1 MTAWIRFVMFNYAVT
16 INSNCHNLYRMNNFL
31 KNKHLISRA
40 GFGIHHN
47 EIEKYKNRSPKDFY
61 KEISNTGDYRI
72 LQTDIAGLSPE
83 EYQELAKAV
92 DKKPVN
98 LFNKNYNNAVKKSW
112 HEEMIKSPSQLQEK
126 MTLFWHGHFAT
137 RIQQALFN
145 KELVEIFRKNALGNF
160 RDLVFA
166 VSKSAAML
174 NFLNNQQNKKANPNE
189 NFARELMELF
199 TLGRG
204 QYTEKDIRESARA
217 FTDWSYNRLGEFTDN
232 KKQHDTGEKEFF
244 GKTGNFD
251 GGKDFKTIA
260 SLIKSDI
267 NTQVYYLSTG
277 SFDTHTNQ
285 NSRQNQ
291 LFKNISDAV
300 EIFTK
305 DMKENGKFQDVM
317 IMTFSE
323 FGRRVAQNASNGTDH
338 GTANQM
344 FFISGSLKKKGLLNP
359 LPDLENLSYDDL
371 IYTEDFRKVYATILK
386 KGLHSDDQKILGK
399 PNGYYDFI

>member
-1 MTAWIRFVMFNYAVT
+1 MI
-16 INSNCHNLYRMNNFL
+16 INRKTFIKTSSLAAASFLFPNFL
-31 KNKHLISRA
+31 KALTLPEAITMNGKTLIILQLSGGNDGLNTIIPVKNDIYYKVRNQISIKENDALRLTDEAGINPNLKFFKELYDNGELAVMNNVGYPDPNKSHFRSMDIWQSASASNQFINTGWLGRYLDEA
-40 GFGIHHN
+40 CHN
-47 EIEKYKNRSPKDFY
+47 CQKPTQAIEIDDLLSLAMKGDNNKAIAFRDPKKLYDNSQETLYKKLAADNHEHEHDLASY
-61 KEISNTGDYRI
+61 LYNTLGNAISNSGYI
-72 LQTDIAGLSPE
+72 FEESKAKPTDKT
-83 EYQELAKAV
+83 Y
-92 DKKPVN
+92 
-98 LFNKNYNNAVKKSW
+98 
-112 HEEMIKSPSQLQEK
+112 
-126 MTLFWHGHFAT
+126 
-137 RIQQALFN
+137 
-145 KELVEIFRKNALGNF
+145 
-160 RDLVFA
+160 
-166 VSKSAAML
+166 
-174 NFLNNQQNKKANPNE
+174 PN
-189 NFARELMELF
+189 
-199 TLGRG
+199 T
-204 QYTEKDIRESARA
+204 QI
-217 FTDWSYNRLGEFTDN
+217 
-232 KKQHDTGEKEFF
+232 
-244 GKTGNFD
+244 
-251 GGKDFKTIA
+251 GKDFKTIA

-359 LPDLENLSYDDL
+359 LPDLENLSYGDL
-371 IYTEDFRKVYATILK
+371 IYTEDFRKIYATILK
-386 KGLHSDDQKILGK
+386 KWLHSDDQKILGK

>member
-1 MTAWIRFVMFNYAVT
+1 MI
-16 INSNCHNLYRMNNFL
+16 INRKTFIQTSSLAAASFLFPNFL
-31 KNKHLISRA
+31 KALTLPDAIAMNGKTLIILQLSGGNDGLNTIIPVKNDIYYKVRNQISIKENDAFRLTDEAGINPNLKFFKELYDNGELAVMNNVGYPDPNKSHFRSMDIWQSASASNQFINTGWLGRYLDEACHNCQKPTQAIEIDDLLSLAMKGDNNKAIAFRDPKKLYDNSQETLYKKLAADNHDHEHHLASYLYNTLGNA
-40 GFGIHHN
+40 
-47 EIEKYKNRSPKDFY
+47 
-61 KEISNTGDYRI
+61 ISNSGYI
-72 LQTDIAGLSPE
+72 FEESKAKPTDKT
-83 EYQELAKAV
+83 Y
-92 DKKPVN
+92 
-98 LFNKNYNNAVKKSW
+98 
-112 HEEMIKSPSQLQEK
+112 
-126 MTLFWHGHFAT
+126 
-137 RIQQALFN
+137 
-145 KELVEIFRKNALGNF
+145 
-160 RDLVFA
+160 
-166 VSKSAAML
+166 
-174 NFLNNQQNKKANPNE
+174 PN
-189 NFARELMELF
+189 
-199 TLGRG
+199 T
-204 QYTEKDIRESARA
+204 QI
-217 FTDWSYNRLGEFTDN
+217 
-232 KKQHDTGEKEFF
+232 
-244 GKTGNFD
+244 
-251 GGKDFKTIA
+251 GKDFKTIA

-359 LPDLENLSYDDL
+359 LPDLENLSYGDL
-371 IYTEDFRKVYATILK
+371 IYTEDFRKIYATILK
-386 KGLHSDDQKILGK
+386 KWLHSDDQKILGK

>member
-1 MTAWIRFVMFNYAVT
+1 MI
-16 INSNCHNLYRMNNFL
+16 INRKTFIQTSSLAAASFLFPNFL
-31 KNKHLISRA
+31 KALTLPEAIAMNGKTLIILQLSGGNDGLNTIIPVKNDIYYKVRNQISIKENDAFRLTDEAGINPNLKFFKELYDNGELAVMNNVGYPDPNKSHFRSMDIWQSASASNQFINTGWLGRYLDEA
-40 GFGIHHN
+40 CHN
-47 EIEKYKNRSPKDFY
+47 CQKPTQAIEIDDLLSLAMKGDNNKAIAFRDPKKLYDNSQETLYKKLAADNHEHEHDLASY
-61 KEISNTGDYRI
+61 LYNTLGNAISNSGYI
-72 LQTDIAGLSPE
+72 FEESKAKPTDKI
-83 EYQELAKAV
+83 Y
-92 DKKPVN
+92 
-98 LFNKNYNNAVKKSW
+98 
-112 HEEMIKSPSQLQEK
+112 
-126 MTLFWHGHFAT
+126 
-137 RIQQALFN
+137 
-145 KELVEIFRKNALGNF
+145 
-160 RDLVFA
+160 
-166 VSKSAAML
+166 
-174 NFLNNQQNKKANPNE
+174 PN
-189 NFARELMELF
+189 
-199 TLGRG
+199 T
-204 QYTEKDIRESARA
+204 QI
-217 FTDWSYNRLGEFTDN
+217 
-232 KKQHDTGEKEFF
+232 
-244 GKTGNFD
+244 
-251 GGKDFKTIA
+251 GKDFQTIA

-359 LPDLENLSYDDL
+359 LPDLENLSYGDL
-371 IYTEDFRKVYATILK
+371 IYTEDFRKIYATILK
-386 KGLHSDDQKILGK
+386 KWLHSDDQKILGK

>member
-1 MTAWIRFVMFNYAVT
+1 MI
-16 INSNCHNLYRMNNFL
+16 INRKTFIQTSSLAAASFLFPNFL
-31 KNKHLISRA
+31 KALTLPEAIAMNGKTLIILQLSGGNDGLNTIIPVKNDIYYKVRNQISINENDALRLTDEAGINPNLKFFKELYDNGELAVMNNVGYPDPNKSHFRSMDIWQSASASNQFINTGWLGRYLDEA
-40 GFGIHHN
+40 CHN
-47 EIEKYKNRSPKDFY
+47 CQKPTQAIEIDDLLSLAMKGDNNKAIAFRDPKKLYDNSQETLYKKLAADNHEHEHDLASY
-61 KEISNTGDYRI
+61 LYNTLGNAISNSGYI
-72 LQTDIAGLSPE
+72 FEESKAKPTDKI
-83 EYQELAKAV
+83 Y
-92 DKKPVN
+92 
-98 LFNKNYNNAVKKSW
+98 
-112 HEEMIKSPSQLQEK
+112 
-126 MTLFWHGHFAT
+126 
-137 RIQQALFN
+137 
-145 KELVEIFRKNALGNF
+145 
-160 RDLVFA
+160 
-166 VSKSAAML
+166 
-174 NFLNNQQNKKANPNE
+174 PN
-189 NFARELMELF
+189 
-199 TLGRG
+199 T
-204 QYTEKDIRESARA
+204 QI
-217 FTDWSYNRLGEFTDN
+217 
-232 KKQHDTGEKEFF
+232 
-244 GKTGNFD
+244 
-251 GGKDFKTIA
+251 GKDFQTIA

-359 LPDLENLSYDDL
+359 LPDLENLSYGDL
-371 IYTEDFRKVYATILK
+371 IYTEDFRKIYATILK
-386 KGLHSDDQKILGK
+386 KWLHSDDQKILGK